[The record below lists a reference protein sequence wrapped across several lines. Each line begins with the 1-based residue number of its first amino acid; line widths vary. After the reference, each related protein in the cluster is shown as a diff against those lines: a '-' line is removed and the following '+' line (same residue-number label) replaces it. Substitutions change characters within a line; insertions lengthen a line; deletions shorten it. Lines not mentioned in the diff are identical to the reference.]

1 MEPDDVSGMVGE
13 IFWLNGEGMSEF
25 PKQIIIET
33 TAFCTQ
39 RCIHCAHKTLKR
51 KKGMMDIFLY
61 KKIISE
67 IAAEAPHTEVWMTYY
82 GEALILR
89 YKLYYMIR
97 YAKDKGL
104 TNVVLNS
111 NAMLLDREMTEM
123 LIDSDLDRFIVSMDG
138 FTKET
143 YEKIRVGG
151 KYEVVLNNALQF
163 LDILKSRKIDKPK
176 FEMQFSVIE
185 ENEHEVQAFNEF
197 WESKGAYVK
206 NRPKASWAGR
216 ISAPNLDPNR
226 ERVPCKWALNHGAI
240 LWDGSL
246 VACGVDSEG
255 LYTAGNVNEFTIKD
269 MWNTTHKAFR
279 QIHIDKRWQYL
290 PEVCKNCLD
299 WQTTERSYLKPKD

>member
-1 MEPDDVSGMVGE
+1 MMT
-13 IFWLNGEGMSEF
+13 EF
-25 PKQIIIET
+25 PNQIIIET

-39 RCIHCAHKTLKR
+39 RCIHCAHKTLER
-51 KKGMMDIFLY
+51 KKGHMDMHLY
-61 KKIISE
+61 KKIIDE
-67 IAAEAPHTEVWMTYY
+67 IAVESPGSEVWMTYY
-82 GEALILR
+82 GEALVLK
-89 YKLYYMIR
+89 YKLFYMIH
-97 YAKDKGL
+97 YAKKRGL
-104 TNVVLNS
+104 TRVFLNT
-111 NAMLLDREMTEM
+111 NGMLLDKEMSEM
-123 LIDSDLDRFIVSMDG
+123 ILDSGLDRFIISMDG
-138 FTKET
+138 FSKEV

-163 LDILKSRKIDKPK
+163 LKMLKERKGACPK
-176 FEMQFSVIE
+176 FEMQFSVMK

-255 LYTAGNVNEFTIKD
+255 LYTAGNVSEFTIKEI
-269 MWNTTHKAFR
+269 WNTTHKAFR
-279 QIHIDKRWQYL
+279 QTHLDKRWQDL
-290 PEVCKNCLD
+290 PEVCKGCMD
-299 WQTTERSYLKPKD
+299 WQTTERNYLKPKD